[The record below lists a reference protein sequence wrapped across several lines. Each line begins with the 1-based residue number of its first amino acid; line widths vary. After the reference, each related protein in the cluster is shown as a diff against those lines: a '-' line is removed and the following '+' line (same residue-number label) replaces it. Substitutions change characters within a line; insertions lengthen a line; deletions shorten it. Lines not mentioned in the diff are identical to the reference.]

1 MKRNTALKWIGWLGT
16 LTVASLTFYDW
27 LKYHVWATVA
37 HQQYDF
43 PVPATA
49 DELRQFMQAH
59 PDARVLSSL
68 IVFGILAVFAI
79 LVGAIL
85 VGLFGEPKADKPVT
99 PK

>member
-27 LKYHVWATVA
+27 LKHEVRAGVA
-37 HQQYDF
+37 YYEYDF
-43 PVPATA
+43 TLPATEL
-49 DELRQFMQAH
+49 ELRQFMQTH

-79 LVGAIL
+79 LVGAII

>member
-1 MKRNTALKWIGWLGT
+1 MRFGLLLLITSMIFQL
-16 LTVASLTFYDW
+16 
-27 LKYHVWATVA
+27 
-37 HQQYDF
+37 
-43 PVPATA
+43 PATA
-49 DELRQFMQAH
+49 DELQQFMQTH

-85 VGLFGEPKADKPVT
+85 VALFGEPKADKPVT